1 MKKTSLKWT
10 VGSILHVQ
18 LAASVCSRSRETPP
32 ELFRFADL
40 KPCSQSPE
48 LSPYDSLQRGWSRVL
63 FFFQLETCA
72 PSFLC
77 VLDELQKAHLS
88 SVLLAPSLLPPSLK
102 TSISFLFLLPEH
114 AYFQPF
120 VVRMWSS
127 SFVNHSFRKHLLRR
141 HAGREL
147 CWTLS
152 CSCARPDALPF
163 AGSLAFPAPSSSL
176 PVESAF
182 SFRPFYL
189 C

>member
-1 MKKTSLKWT
+1 M
-10 VGSILHVQ
+10 V
-18 LAASVCSRSRETPP
+18 SRA
-32 ELFRFADL
+32 F
-40 KPCSQSPE
+40 
-48 LSPYDSLQRGWSRVL
+48 

-72 PSFLC
+72 PSFLR